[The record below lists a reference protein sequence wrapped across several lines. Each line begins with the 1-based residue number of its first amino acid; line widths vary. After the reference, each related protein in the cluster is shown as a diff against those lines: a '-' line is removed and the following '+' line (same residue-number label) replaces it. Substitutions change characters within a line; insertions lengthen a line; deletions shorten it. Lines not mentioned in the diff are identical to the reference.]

1 MSEAFNKLLKKVKEK
16 APTAIGDGTKPS
28 ILWAEV
34 ESPQVTYMLG
44 GGIPLGRLIRFRGP
58 ASAGKSAF
66 CNYLAAALQREVP
79 KLTGNKD
86 QNKLIY
92 VDFERT
98 FEKRFAQSV
107 GVMVDD
113 EHFVH
118 LKPETIEDAAEI
130 LDELVRTNEVAA
142 IIFDSD
148 AAAPNRTQMN
158 DEFGKATF
166 GGAAKAISE
175 FLRKFNIL
183 CADRNTTL
191 LWISQE
197 RVNMQPMSHL
207 PSSTGGTAVPFYAS
221 IICRITKSDD
231 IKDSNGVIGIE
242 MRVRNMKNKCSIPFR
257 DANMHLYFNGGFDSN
272 SEYVDF
278 LLSLGYMVQ
287 KGAYFQFDY
296 GGEHYSLQGRQKLL
310 DWLAEHKDVY
320 DEWKKD
326 IKKKLSGFVSELD
339 SGNIA
344 VDEETGEALNE
355 EDSAKVEKYIKETSS
370 KKAAATTSEDKE

>member
-1 MSEAFNKLLKKVKEK
+1 MSKAFNNILKKLKDK
-16 APTAIGDGTKPS
+16 SPNIIGDGDKPS

-44 GGIPLGRLIRFRGP
+44 GGIPLGRMIRFRGP
-58 ASAGKSAF
+58 ASSGKSAF
-66 CNYLAAALQREVP
+66 CNYLGAALQREVP
-79 KLTGNKD
+79 KLTGNPD
-86 QNKLIY
+86 QNKLVY

-107 GVMVDD
+107 GVIVDD

-118 LKPETIEDAAEI
+118 LKPETVEDAAEI

-142 IIFDSD
+142 IIWDSD

-166 GGAAKAISE
+166 GGAAKATSE
-175 FLRKFNIL
+175 LLRKFNIL

-197 RVNMQPMSHL
+197 RTNMSPMSHL
-207 PSSTGGTAVPFYAS
+207 PSSTGGTAVPYYAS
-221 IICRITKSDD
+221 IICRITKTDD
-231 IKDSNGVIGIE
+231 IKDSSGSIGIE

-278 LLSLGYMVQ
+278 LLSLGYVTQ

-296 GGEHYSLQGRQKLL
+296 GGEHFSLQGRQKLL
-310 DWLAEHKDVY
+310 DWLDNHKDVY
-320 DEWKKD
+320 DNWKKE
-326 IKKKLSGFVSELD
+326 IKTKLSGFVSELD
-339 SGNIA
+339 SNNIA
-344 VDEETGEALNE
+344 VDEETGEALDEKN
-355 EDSAKVEKYIKETSS
+355 SAKIEEYIKETSS
-370 KKAAATTSEDKE
+370 KKVTRDETD

>member
-1 MSEAFNKLLKKVKEK
+1 MSKAFNNILKKLKDK
-16 APTAIGDGTKPS
+16 SPTIIGDGDKPS

-44 GGIPLGRLIRFRGP
+44 GGIPLGRMIRFRGP
-58 ASAGKSAF
+58 ASSGKSAF
-66 CNYLAAALQREVP
+66 CNYLGAALQREVP
-79 KLTGNKD
+79 KLTGNPD
-86 QNKLIY
+86 QNKLVY

-107 GVMVDD
+107 GVIVDD

-118 LKPETIEDAAEI
+118 LKPETVEDAAEI

-142 IIFDSD
+142 IIWDSD

-166 GGAAKAISE
+166 GGAAKATSE
-175 FLRKFNIL
+175 LLRKFNIL

-197 RVNMQPMSHL
+197 RTNMSPMSHL
-207 PSSTGGTAVPFYAS
+207 PSSTGGTAVPYYAS
-221 IICRITKSDD
+221 IICRITKTDD
-231 IKDSNGVIGIE
+231 IKDSSGSIGIE
-242 MRVRNMKNKCSIPFR
+242 IRVRNMKNKCSIPFR

-278 LLSLGYMVQ
+278 LMSLGYVTQ

-296 GGEHYSLQGRQKLL
+296 GGEHFSLQGRQKLL
-310 DWLAEHKDVY
+310 DWLDNHKDVY
-320 DEWKKD
+320 DNWKKE
-326 IKKKLSGFVSELD
+326 IKTKLSGFVSELD
-339 SGNIA
+339 SNNIA
-344 VDEETGEALNE
+344 VDEETGEALDEKN
-355 EDSAKVEKYIKETSS
+355 SAKIEEYIKETSS
-370 KKAAATTSEDKE
+370 KKVTRDETD

>member
-1 MSEAFNKLLKKVKEK
+1 MSKAFNNILKKLKDK
-16 APTAIGDGTKPS
+16 SPTIIGDGDKPS

-44 GGIPLGRLIRFRGP
+44 GGIPLGRMIRFRGP
-58 ASAGKSAF
+58 ASSGKSAF
-66 CNYLAAALQREVP
+66 CNYLGAALQREVP
-79 KLTGNKD
+79 KLTGNPD
-86 QNKLIY
+86 QNKLVY

-107 GVMVDD
+107 GVIVDD

-118 LKPETIEDAAEI
+118 LKPETVEDAAEI

-142 IIFDSD
+142 IIWDSD

-166 GGAAKAISE
+166 GGAAKATSE
-175 FLRKFNIL
+175 LLRKFNIL

-197 RVNMQPMSHL
+197 RTNMSPMSHL
-207 PSSTGGTAVPFYAS
+207 PSSTGGTAVPYYAS
-221 IICRITKSDD
+221 IICRITKTDD
-231 IKDSNGVIGIE
+231 IKDSSGSIGIE
-242 MRVRNMKNKCSIPFR
+242 IRVRNMKNKCSIPFR
-257 DANMHLYFNGGFDSN
+257 DANMRLYFNGGFDSN

-278 LLSLGYMVQ
+278 LMSLGYVTQ

-296 GGEHYSLQGRQKLL
+296 GGEHFSLQGRQKLL
-310 DWLAEHKDVY
+310 DWLDNHKDVY
-320 DEWKKD
+320 DNWKKE
-326 IKKKLSGFVSELD
+326 IKTKLSGFVSELD
-339 SGNIA
+339 SNNIA
-344 VDEETGEALNE
+344 VDEETGEALDEKN
-355 EDSAKVEKYIKETSS
+355 SAKIEEYIKETSS
-370 KKAAATTSEDKE
+370 KKVTRDETD